1 MNWTLDRHTTQL
13 TLERC
18 FPMTNY
24 YCSNKVDTMVHLES
38 NNVPIYTTIYL
49 LNSIFQFLFF
59 LFLIWMVFII
69 MNLLVGLTVNRIEEL
84 MKTGEKI
91 QASKRVEDIVG
102 MAKLVF
108 ESQISKNLNFCIKRE
123 WMPWMQKGIVQ
134 SLGNSRKV
142 FFWHIFT
149 LNNFQ

>member
-1 MNWTLDRHTTQL
+1 MFSYDKLGITT
-13 TLERC
+13 
-18 FPMTNY
+18 Y
-24 YCSNKVDTMVHLES
+24 YCSNKVDTMMVHLES

-108 ESQISKNLNFCIKRE
+108 ESQISKNLNFCIKRD
-123 WMPWMQKGIVQ
+123 WMPWMQTGIVQ